1 MTESQP
7 WSSRFRPCTLK
18 EIVGNERSIR
28 QLQTWLKSWERGIP
42 KQRAAFL
49 HGPPGVGKTCSVV
62 ALANDLGYD
71 LLEVNASDYRTRKKL
86 DALIGRSIRQ
96 RVTITGKRRMIL
108 FDELEGISGRQDHG
122 GIGAI
127 AAIIKKTEIPIVL
140 VATNIS
146 DRWEDKFRPL
156 RGVSLHIEYNSVP
169 FSLILMRIR
178 AIAEELEIHIDEDV
192 LELLAD
198 RAEGDLRSTINDLE
212 VVARG
217 RTRVTKAEASG
228 LSVRDRKDYTPDAL
242 MKMFSAKTLRDAR
255 RIISSAHIPYDDLFN
270 WIYENLPLVLDDASD
285 LAEGME
291 ALSRADI
298 HQTRARR
305 TQNYRLIKYMFD
317 EMTGGVALSRRNSD
331 GMGLLKLARIRVAE
345 LGFPPRDF
353 TIIESPDGIMI
364 KPNRYLKDDW
374 RRVNEAFRS
383 MGAGWVRG
391 GGCWNLPYF
400 RSPQL
405 IWRYRRTWHSR
416 RRRRSIAER
425 VADKCHISTK
435 EAVAEVI
442 PLVKVIFEENE
453 AMARDISGWLRL
465 EDKEADWLKG

>member
-18 EIVGNERSIR
+18 EIAGNERALR
-28 QLQTWLKSWERGIP
+28 QLQIWLKSWDKGIP

-71 LLEVNASDYRTRKKL
+71 LLEVNASDYRTKKNL

-108 FDELEGISGRQDHG
+108 VDELEGISGRQDHG

-127 AAIIKKTEIPIVL
+127 AAIIKKTEIPVVL
-140 VATNIS
+140 VATSIGE
-146 DRWEDKFRPL
+146 RWEDKFRPL
-156 RGVSLHIEYNSVP
+156 RDVSLHIEYNPVP

-178 AIAEELEIHIDEDV
+178 AIAEELEIHVDEDV

-212 VVARG
+212 AIARG
-217 RTRVTKAEASG
+217 RTRVTMAEASG

-285 LAEGME
+285 LAEGMD

-331 GMGLLKLARIRVAE
+331 GVGLLKLARIKVAE

-383 MGAGWVRG
+383 MGASWVRG

-425 VADKCHISTK
+425 LADKCHISTK

-453 AMARDISGWLRL
+453 AMARDISGWLGL